1 MMNKKFL
8 SGAVLKWIAM
18 ITMLIDHFAC
28 SFYMASY
35 SCGRPIFSYD
45 LYLILRAIGR
55 AAFPIYCFLLVEG
68 FLHTRN
74 VHKYL
79 FRLLCFGI
87 VSEVPFDMAAEGSFV
102 YWGHQNVFFTLFLGL
117 MAILVLRYINEQS
130 ETCNSCPKWMNRL
143 LGFISVA
150 CFAVCAEFCNTDYGA
165 YGVIV
170 IAAFYIF
177 KTMPYAQYMSCF
189 LVLALQ
195 SSFELWAI
203 PDIFLFYFYNGERG
217 KQPKYLFYVFYPLH
231 LLILGVLTMVIYRA

>member
-87 VSEVPFDMAAEGSFV
+87 VSEVPFDMAAEGSELS
-102 YWGHQNVFFTLFLGL
+102 Q
-117 MAILVLRYINEQS
+117 MAVSFSINNTVMKVISKNGS
-130 ETCNSCPKWMNRL
+130 EKEYTPEDVL
-143 LGFISVA
+143 LGHGYSTERFLKIQFMQSGLKLK
-150 CFAVCAEFCNTDYGA
+150 N
-165 YGVIV
+165 IR
-170 IAAFYIF
+170 F
-177 KTMPYAQYMSCF
+177 KKDTNNIYA
-189 LVLALQ
+189 
-195 SSFELWAI
+195 
-203 PDIFLFYFYNGERG
+203 
-217 KQPKYLFYVFYPLH
+217 
-231 LLILGVLTMVIYRA
+231 